1 MASLPHIS
9 VSGACATGTH
19 GSGINNGNL
28 PTAVSRIEFINS
40 GGELIS
46 LSSNHK
52 NFNGIIVGL
61 GGFGIVT
68 KLTLNIEKTYNV
80 RQKVF
85 QFLPRESLE
94 KNDPPIYVGV
104 GGVSDEIN
112 IVVVN
117 LKDGEETIIVNK
129 LNELLD

>member
-1 MASLPHIS
+1 MKNILTKKTDNFSLKKLDWNKIQLDMKEKMGNDIYESWNQKGQSIVDELNNKPGLKIQIEENENRQGPQAVLYFEES
-9 VSGACATGTH
+9 WK
-19 GSGINNGNL
+19 GS
-28 PTAVSRIEFINS
+28 
-40 GGELIS
+40 
-46 LSSNHK
+46 SSSE
-52 NFNGIIVGL
+52 I
-61 GGFGIVT
+61 
-68 KLTLNIEKTYNV
+68 
-80 RQKVF
+80 
-85 QFLPRESLE
+85 RESLE

>member
-1 MASLPHIS
+1 MGLVTALEMFIDSDQNAIYESWKQKAQSIADQL
-9 VSGACATGTH
+9 
-19 GSGINNGNL
+19 NNKPGLNIQIEENENRQG
-28 PTAVSRIEFINS
+28 PQAVLYFEESWK
-40 GGELIS
+40 G
-46 LSSNHK
+46 LSSSE
-52 NFNGIIVGL
+52 I
-61 GGFGIVT
+61 
-68 KLTLNIEKTYNV
+68 
-80 RQKVF
+80 
-85 QFLPRESLE
+85 RESLE